1 MKTITSSQKRSLL
14 TGAVMALAALMAAY
28 PAAAQT
34 VPGPIAPQP
43 GQTVQKPP
51 DRSQIRVRVNLVDT
65 PAVVRDAKG
74 ELVLDLTEKNFRLFD
89 NGKLQKIA
97 AFDMGG
103 APLSVAIVLETSSRV
118 EALLPAIRKTGI
130 IFTQTVLGESGE
142 AAVIG
147 YNDEVDRLLDFTK
160 DADAI
165 DKAINDLQ
173 MGTTGARIYDALSQ
187 AVALLRAQP
196 ATRRKVIVALAE
208 GEDTGSEAKLGQVLR
223 EAELANIVI
232 YTVGLSSTAA
242 ALRNPPKQTAPVPI
256 TPPGIPS
263 QPPIP
268 GAMQTPTNEQLG
280 AGNMDLGALAVWVVK
295 HATEPVRDHP
305 LEIAATATGGM
316 YQSTFHDNSIEPAI
330 DQIGGE
336 LHAQYVLS
344 YRPTNT
350 DAGGYHEIK
359 VELVD
364 RKGLKVRSR
373 PGYYLG
379 SDAN

>member
-1 MKTITSSQKRSLL
+1 MNKITFSRTRTLL
-14 TGAVMALAALMAAY
+14 AGVILGLGTLAAAY
-28 PAAAQT
+28 PATAQT
-34 VPGPIAPQP
+34 AGPIAPKP
-43 GQTVQKPP
+43 GQQIQAPP

-65 PAVVRDAKG
+65 PAVVRDSKG
-74 ELVLDLTEKNFRLFD
+74 ELVLDLTEKNFRLLD
-89 NGKLQKIA
+89 NGKVQKIA
-97 AFDMGG
+97 NFDMGG

-118 EALLPAIRKTGI
+118 EALLPAIRKSGI
-130 IFTQTVLGESGE
+130 LFTQTVLGESGE

-147 YNDEVDRLLDFTK
+147 YNDEVDRLLDFTG

-165 DKAINDLQ
+165 DKAVNNLQ
-173 MGTTGARIYDALSQ
+173 MGTTGARLYDALSQ

-196 ATRRKVIVALAE
+196 TTRRKVIVALAE

-223 EAELANIVI
+223 EAELSNIVI

-242 ALRNPPKQTAPVPI
+242 ALRNPPKQTAPVQI
-256 TPPGIPS
+256 TPPGTSSLPNA
-263 QPPIP
+263 P
-268 GAMQTPTNEQLG
+268 GSVPTPTNQQLSQ
-280 AGNMDLGALAVWVVK
+280 GNMDLGALAVWVVK
-295 HATEPVRDHP
+295 HATETVRDRP
-305 LEIAATATGGM
+305 LEVAATATGGL

-379 SDAN
+379 SDTN

>member
-1 MKTITSSQKRSLL
+1 MNKLTFAQTRTLL
-14 TGAVMALAALMAAY
+14 AGAILWLGALAAAH
-28 PAAAQT
+28 PATAQT
-34 VPGPIAPQP
+34 AGPIAPKP
-43 GQTVQKPP
+43 GQQVQAPP

-65 PAVVRDAKG
+65 PVVVRDSKG
-74 ELVLDLTEKNFRLFD
+74 ELVLDLTDKNFRLLD
-89 NGKLQKIA
+89 NGKVQKIA

-103 APLSVAIVLETSSRV
+103 APLSVAIVVETSSRV
-118 EALLPAIRKTGI
+118 EALLPAIRKSGI
-130 IFTQTVLGESGE
+130 LFTQTVLGESGD

-147 YNDEVDRLLDFTK
+147 YNDEVDRLLDFTS

-165 DKAINDLQ
+165 DKSINDLQ
-173 MGTTGARIYDALSQ
+173 MGTTGAHLYDALSQ
-187 AVALLRAQP
+187 AVALLRERP
-196 ATRRKVIVALAE
+196 TTRRRVIVALAE

-223 EAELANIVI
+223 EAELSNIVI

-242 ALRNPPKQTAPVPI
+242 AMRNPPKQTAPVQI
-256 TPPGIPS
+256 TPPGTSSLPNA
-263 QPPIP
+263 P
-268 GAMQTPTNEQLG
+268 GSLPTPTNQELSE
-280 AGNMDLGALAVWVVK
+280 GNADVGALAVWVVK
-295 HATEPVRDHP
+295 HATETVRDRP